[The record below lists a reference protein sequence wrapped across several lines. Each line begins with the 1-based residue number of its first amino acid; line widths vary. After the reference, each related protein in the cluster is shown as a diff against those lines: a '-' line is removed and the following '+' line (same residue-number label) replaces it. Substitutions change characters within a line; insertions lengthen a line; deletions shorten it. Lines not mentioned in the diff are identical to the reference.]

1 MLELNQ
7 LQILLL
13 TASNQLKE
21 IRQSA
26 GLPITSTHEEVLDL
40 LRVFRDMPRGEVGD
54 ESVLASTVLVQEAVR
69 LVATYTDEEVLE
81 SLRVFRDVPRG
92 ELGDKSVEPTTLQFV
107 LVEHLANSAMS
118 QLNEIRQLLGL
129 PTHTSHAA
137 LMNTLRDMLRGEREV
152 QPAPEMGDPRH

>member
-1 MLELNQ
+1 MLALNQ

-26 GLPITSTHEEVLDL
+26 GLSATASHGEVLEL
-40 LRVFRDMPRGEVGD
+40 MRLFRDM
-54 ESVLASTVLVQEAVR
+54 
-69 LVATYTDEEVLE
+69 
-81 SLRVFRDVPRG
+81 PRG
-92 ELGDKSVEPTTLQFV
+92 ELGDKSVMEPTALQFV

-118 QLNEIRQLLGL
+118 QLNEIRQVLGL

-137 LMNTLRDMLRGEREV
+137 LMNTLRDMLRGEQAV
-152 QPAPEMGDPRH
+152 QATPGKGDPRH